1 MRTPLDHLSRSI
13 GFGLWL
19 AAGLVHAA
27 LDAEG
32 AARLAAL
39 QHDPQA
45 AGEQV
50 YQGHVFALDPYPGPQ
65 LFTYER
71 RVTTSPMGL
80 TAAHVTREAGGSV
93 VIAESAQVDG
103 RYGLRAFEAINA
115 QLGHRGSVSSSDDG
129 RRLSYQLVENGVTS
143 TATEEMTVPVV
154 SGPSLHGFIL
164 QRWDTLAP
172 GVVVP
177 VRMVVLAEKRTYGFD
192 IALAG
197 QKRRPHDLLGDPQ
210 QLAGAPGRRAAHG
223 HLRRPHATC
232 RALRRPRASDRA
244 AGRSAQG
251 PGRAWTTRRRSES
264 TDDLPRDR
272 AAVTR
277 ARIARAC

>member
-1 MRTPLDHLSRSI
+1 MRTPLHLLSRSF
-13 GFGLWL
+13 GVGLWL
-19 AAGLVHAA
+19 AAGLVHAS

-50 YQGHVFALDPYPGPQ
+50 YQGHVFALDPSPGPP

-71 RVTTSPMGL
+71 RVRTSTVGL
-80 TAAHVTREAGGSV
+80 TAAHVTREPGGSV
-93 VIAESAQVDG
+93 VIVESAQVDG
-103 RYGLRAFEAINA
+103 RYGLRAFEAVNA
-115 QLGHRGSVSSSDDG
+115 QLGHRGSVALSDDG
-129 RRLSYQLVENGVTS
+129 RRLRYQLVENGVTS
-143 TATEEMTVPVV
+143 TATEEVTAPVV

-197 QKRRPHDLLGDPQ
+197 QGEGRTTFSVTPSSWLVR
-210 QLAGAPGRRAAHG
+210 LAVAPLTVTFDDRTRHVVRYEGRVPPTVLRDGRRK
-223 HLRRPHATC
+223 
-232 RALRRPRASDRA
+232 ALD
-244 AGRSAQG
+244 
-251 PGRAWTTRRRSES
+251 
-264 TDDLPRDR
+264 
-272 AAVTR
+272 
-277 ARIARAC
+277 ARVVYTPTQREYR